1 MANRDIVVIGGSAGS
16 IEAATEIVRELPED
30 FPAALF
36 VVVHFP
42 GNATST
48 LPKILARAGVLPARH
63 ARDGEAI
70 EPGRIYVARPNC
82 HLVLELGRVRLT
94 SGPKENGSRPA
105 IDPLFRSAAHHYG
118 RRVVGV
124 VLSGNLNDGTAGLM
138 AIKRRS
144 GVAVVQSLDS
154 ALYPGMP
161 GSAIDHVAVDHVA
174 APAEIATFLDTLV
187 RRTVPEREV
196 TLVSPDRDETA
207 SSVADGLVALE
218 DRRQQP
224 GIPSTMSCPEC
235 HGVLWE
241 VGDGNLVRFRC
252 RVGHAYTDE
261 VLLAH
266 QADQL
271 EAALWTALR
280 ALEEHAALS
289 RRLSTRAS
297 GGGHTRSAAVFTEHA
312 VDAEHR
318 ASLIRTVLASG
329 QKSAVAEMSEPES
342 SSA

>member
-16 IEAATEIVRELPED
+16 IEAASEIVRELPED

-42 GNATST
+42 GNVTST
-48 LPKILARAGVLPARH
+48 LPKILARAGVLPASH

-70 EPGRIYVARPNC
+70 EPGRVYVARPNC
-82 HLVLELGRVRLT
+82 HLVLEHGRVRLT

-138 AIKRRS
+138 AIKRR
-144 GVAVVQSLDS
+144 GGIAVVQSLDS

-161 GSAIDHVAVDHVA
+161 GSAMDHVAVDHVA
-174 APAEIATFLDTLV
+174 APDEIATFLDTMV

-207 SSVADGLVALE
+207 GSLADDLIGLE

-241 VGDGNLVRFRC
+241 VGDGELVKFRC

-261 VLLAH
+261 ALLAH

-297 GGGHTRSAAVFTEHA
+297 GRGHARSAAVFTEHA
-312 VDAEHR
+312 VDAEHH
-318 ASLIRTVLASG
+318 ASLIRTVLARG
-329 QKSAVAEMSEPES
+329 QEAEVAEMREPES